1 MLLSLLALLV
11 SATPLEDAKA
21 HLAAGKLDDVLFDLD
36 GKSIP
41 AAERPTAAAVLAEA
55 ARAALQA
62 KDLVLSLQFAQMA
75 LRFDAKEPL
84 ALETG
89 ARASL
94 AQKQFDPAEDY
105 ADRWMKAAPKSGRA
119 RLLRAEIALEE
130 GEWTKVLALT
140 REIDTKTLSEAER
153 TRLLEIVR
161 AATQEIGDRSAARTQ
176 AQAFERQLE
185 EQVAQARET
194 IRASAPTVSDAKPV
208 VVYSAAW
215 CGYCRE
221 AKRWLSEHQVPFVE
235 KDIEKDEDAAAE
247 LAEKKKAAG
256 RGRQGGVPWID
267 TGSELIHGFDVP
279 LLERALLR
287 KK

>member
-1 MLLSLLALLV
+1 MLASLLALAV
-11 SATPLEDAKA
+11 AASPLDDAKA

-41 AAERPTAAAVLAEA
+41 ETDRPMAAAVLAEA
-55 ARAALQA
+55 ARAGLQA

-105 ADRWMKAAPKSGRA
+105 ADRWMKAAPRSGRA

-140 REIDTKTLSEAER
+140 RELDAKTVSDAER
-153 TRLLEIVR
+153 TRLLEVVR
-161 AATQEIGDRSAARTQ
+161 TATQELGERNAARTQ

-185 EQVAQARET
+185 AQIVQARET
-194 IRASAPTVSDAKPV
+194 IRTSAPALTDAKPV
-208 VVYSAAW
+208 ILYSASW

-221 AKRWLSEHQVPFVE
+221 AKAWFRDHRIPFVE
-235 KDIEKDEDAAAE
+235 KDIEADTDAAAE
-247 LAEKKKAAG
+247 LAEKKKAQG

-267 TGSELIHGFDVP
+267 TGSELISGFDVP
-279 LLERALLR
+279 LLERAFLS